1 MRTEDGRF
9 DNFNSQPAPQTILA
23 GHLNDLLG
31 IFTPAQVLFID
42 LRSPSEFQKS
52 HIHGAINLRVPLKFL
67 KTASLDMLG
76 RTFTDEQSRRAFSR
90 WSRMRCMVVYDR
102 NIEVALECPVALALL
117 EKFRSEGSWSG
128 RCFLLKGPFREFS
141 LSYDKYITGD
151 RMTKAAKKYED
162 SLRSATPP
170 TLDTLRQKHAR
181 FEEWLRRVE
190 REVPTT
196 ENDIA
201 PAVVSER
208 AMVVD
213 EHQRELEAEFKAR
226 FPDLY
231 KNMENP
237 PPSRAPPAPPRQDKG
252 ATNQGDD
259 YFNSMKGPL
268 VGHLATGLDKMR
280 ETANGG
286 SQAGYSFPNERLAD
300 KLGEMSSLDYD
311 DFDEIDPREASPS
324 PYYVSG
330 GGRSAAGIDT
340 GSAINHTSSQSSAT
354 GKKNSRETQHQQQRQ
369 GLWKRLRSNGG
380 K

>member
-1 MRTEDGRF
+1 M
-9 DNFNSQPAPQTILA
+9 PQTILA

-31 IFTPAQVLFID
+31 IFTPAQILFID
-42 LRSPSEFQKS
+42 LRSPSEFQSS

-90 WSRMRCMVVYDR
+90 WSRTRCMIVYDR
-102 NIEVALECPVALALL
+102 NIEAAWECPVASALL

-128 RCFLLKGPFREFS
+128 RCFVLKGPFREFT

-162 SLRSATPP
+162 GLRSATPP
-170 TLDTLRQKHAR
+170 TVDTLRQKHAR
-181 FEEWLRRVE
+181 YEEWLRRVE
-190 REVPTT
+190 REEPTPGQDLT
-196 ENDIA
+196 
-201 PAVVSER
+201 PAVADER

-237 PPSRAPPAPPRQDKG
+237 PPSRAPPAPPRQDKE
-252 ATNQGDD
+252 AAIHDSD
-259 YFNSMKGPL
+259 YFNSTKGPL

-280 ETANGG
+280 ENANGG
-286 SQAGYSFPNERLAD
+286 LQAGYSFPNERLPD
-300 KLGEMSSLDYD
+300 KLGEISSLDYD
-311 DFDEIDPREASPS
+311 DFDEIDPREATPS

-330 GGRSAAGIDT
+330 GGRSAAAADV
-340 GSAINHTSSQSSAT
+340 GSMISHTSSHSSAT
-354 GKKNSRETQHQQQRQ
+354 GKRNGRETSQQQQQQQRQ